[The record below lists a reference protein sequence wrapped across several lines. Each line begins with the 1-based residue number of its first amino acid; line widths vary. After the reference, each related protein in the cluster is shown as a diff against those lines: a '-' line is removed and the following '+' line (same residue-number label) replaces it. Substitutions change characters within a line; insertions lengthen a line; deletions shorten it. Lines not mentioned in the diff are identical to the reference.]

1 MPAMESNEWINRQIM
16 AGISKVMSM
25 RLDRKKK
32 KKKKMAIDAS
42 LGQSIKLKKM
52 VILLLQIDAG
62 IPPTF

>member
-25 RLDRKKK
+25 RLDRK

>member
-1 MPAMESNEWINRQIM
+1 MDQSPDYGWDFEGDVNE
-16 AGISKVMSM
+16 AGS
-25 RLDRKKK
+25 K